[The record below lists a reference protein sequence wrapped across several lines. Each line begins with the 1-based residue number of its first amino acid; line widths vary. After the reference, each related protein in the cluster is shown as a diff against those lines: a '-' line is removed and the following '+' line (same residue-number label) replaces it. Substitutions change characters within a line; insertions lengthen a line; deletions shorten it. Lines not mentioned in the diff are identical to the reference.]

1 MLERPAG
8 LRIAESCGVS
18 GGIQGSRHVLT
29 ATTGNRN
36 VVSPSDELF
45 FLLEGQVVESRGGSW
60 RVEVCGVYSTD
71 RDRWVQ
77 LNLAGP
83 YRCGVTLR
91 AGFRESPAIL
101 DLLVRWLDDTLSVDL
116 EPYIVS
122 QASRPDTHWLYADQS
137 SVQPFLM

>member
-1 MLERPAG
+1 MRRRPAG
-8 LRIAESCGVS
+8 LRIAESFGVS
-18 GGIQGSRHVLT
+18 GGIQGSRHVLA

-45 FLLEGQVVESRGGSW
+45 FLLEGQVVASRSGSW

-71 RDRWVQ
+71 SDRWVQ

-91 AGFRESPAIL
+91 AGLRESSAIV
-101 DLLVRWLDDTLSVDL
+101 DLLVKWLDDTLSVDL
-116 EPYIVS
+116 EPCIVS
-122 QASRPDTHWLYADQS
+122 QASRPDTFWSFAEQNGA
-137 SVQPFLM
+137 QPFVM

>member
-1 MLERPAG
+1 MRGHTPG

-45 FLLEGQVVESRGGSW
+45 FLLEGQIVSSRSGSW

-71 RDRWVQ
+71 SDRWVQ
-77 LNLAGP
+77 LNLSGP

-91 AGFRESPAIL
+91 AGFREPAAIV
-101 DLLVRWLDDTLSVDL
+101 DLLINWLDDTLTVDL
-116 EPYIVS
+116 ESCIVS
-122 QASRPDTHWLYADQS
+122 QASRPDTCWLPTDQNGAHTF
-137 SVQPFLM
+137 VM